1 MEKGGTIEKGEK
13 ASNGENSLL
22 SLILLSL
29 FLYFSLLSPL
39 RYALLLLSFVSL
51 SLSLSLF
58 LSHIFYH
65 RFSRK
70 TLSGWC
76 LGWIEYTKG
85 ENRSSVVSYPNPN
98 SRPLG
103 LAEYASLAPS
113 FQSGSWVTA
122 TAARHQ
128 SYVQTWLRVC
138 IPAAC
143 TGVCTRE
150 NLQGWIFALTPPCN
164 LPQSVDGDNIYLLID
179 TGTALQPGY

>member
-1 MEKGGTIEKGEK
+1 MRKHRTERI
-13 ASNGENSLL
+13 L
-22 SLILLSL
+22 SFLSYSSPFSFISL
-29 FLYFSLLSPL
+29 FFHPCGTLFCSSPL
-39 RYALLLLSFVSL
+39 SL

>member
-1 MEKGGTIEKGEK
+1 MCTME
-13 ASNGENSLL
+13 NGSVGWKRVRKHRTEREFS
-22 SLILLSL
+22 LLSL

-51 SLSLSLF
+51 IFSITVSLERPSSL
-58 LSHIFYH
+58 
-65 RFSRK
+65 
-70 TLSGWC
+70 GWC

-113 FQSGSWVTA
+113 SQSGSWVTA

-128 SYVQTWLRVC
+128 SYVQT
-138 IPAAC
+138 
-143 TGVCTRE
+143 
-150 NLQGWIFALTPPCN
+150 
-164 LPQSVDGDNIYLLID
+164 
-179 TGTALQPGY
+179 